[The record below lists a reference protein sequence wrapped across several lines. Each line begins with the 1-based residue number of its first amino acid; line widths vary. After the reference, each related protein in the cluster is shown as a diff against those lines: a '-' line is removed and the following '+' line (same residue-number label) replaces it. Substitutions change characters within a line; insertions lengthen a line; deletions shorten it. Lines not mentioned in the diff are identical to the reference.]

1 VLELRR
7 QQRERKGVGETQGS
21 ELACSH
27 RSAAQV
33 AVADRVENARG
44 AVPWLVIVID
54 RWGDRPLT
62 LAVVGTTFVVTLAA
76 RK

>member
-7 QQRERKGVGETQGS
+7 QQHERKGVGETQGS

-33 AVADRVENARG
+33 AVADR
-44 AVPWLVIVID
+44 
-54 RWGDRPLT
+54 PLKT
-62 LAVVGTTFVVTLAA
+62 PVVLCPGWSS
-76 RK
+76 